1 MRNLRKLLLLAA
13 VLFLALSSAGAALP
27 AYAQERPTKTV
38 EERPPTD
45 IYQLVRPRFLLNG
58 RFVQANKLP
67 KGDIILVAG
76 VTKEKDLVRVFTNKG
91 EFLKWASQAEQG
103 DALIRATREMD
114 ERGAKK
120 DSNDSKES
128 ELQHKPSEDTGGVT
142 PMAGVGW
149 LYNGYNYSGAPT
161 RPVASYPKLSWVNL
175 DNKVSSVWVAG
186 LTVLCDS
193 TWYGGSKI
201 FLLAVAI
208 PDLKVLN
215 FDNRASS
222 IY

>member
-1 MRNLRKLLLLAA
+1 MRNLRERLLLAA
-13 VLFLALSSAGAALP
+13 VLFLALISAGAALP
-27 AYAQERPTKTV
+27 ACAQERPTKTV
-38 EERPPTD
+38 EERPPAD

-58 RFVQANKLP
+58 KFVQANKLP

-128 ELQHKPSEDTGGVT
+128 DTGGVT

-149 LYNGYNYSGAPT
+149 FYNGYNYSGAPT

-186 LTVLCDS
+186 LITVLCDS
-193 TWYGGSKI
+193 TWYGGSRI
-201 FLLAVAI
+201 FLLSVAI

-222 IY
+222 VY